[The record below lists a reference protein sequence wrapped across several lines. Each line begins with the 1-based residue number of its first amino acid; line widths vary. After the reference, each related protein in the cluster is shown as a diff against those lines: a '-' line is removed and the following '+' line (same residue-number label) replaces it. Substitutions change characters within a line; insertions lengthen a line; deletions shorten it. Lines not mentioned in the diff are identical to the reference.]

1 MKIFRTYAHSA
12 HGCGAQLCRFHRNER
27 GIALIEFALI
37 LPILVL
43 IFYGTIELTRY
54 IQMIQKMDNATSTL
68 TDLVNRNLN
77 LTNQSLAN
85 IADTAPAM
93 LQPFDSAGVGVIVT
107 AIQRDAGR
115 ANATTKWQRSY
126 PDGFKGPSR
135 ISAGEDQQPTLP
147 QLELEPRD
155 QVITV
160 ELFLEY
166 RPILNSAVTRSV
178 LGLENNNVYRMNVA
192 RPRYGAFEFDP
203 A

>member
-12 HGCGAQLCRFHRNER
+12 RSFGGQLCRFHRNER

-54 IQMIQKMDNATSTL
+54 IQMIQKMDNATSAL

-77 LTNQSLAN
+77 LTDESLEN

-107 AIQRDAGR
+107 AIQRDAGSSL
-115 ANATTKWQRSY
+115 ATTRWQRIY
-126 PDGFKGPSR
+126 GPAGPSR

-147 QLELEPRD
+147 QLALEERD
-155 QVITV
+155 KVITV

-166 RPILNSAVTRSV
+166 RPIMNSAVTRSV
-178 LGLENNNVYRMNVA
+178 LGIENNNVYRMNVA